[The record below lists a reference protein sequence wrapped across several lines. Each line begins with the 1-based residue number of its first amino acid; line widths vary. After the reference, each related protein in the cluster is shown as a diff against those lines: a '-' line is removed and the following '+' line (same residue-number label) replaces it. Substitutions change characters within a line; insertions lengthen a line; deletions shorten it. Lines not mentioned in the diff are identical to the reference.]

1 MIWAPVDPAGMTG
14 FVLGSLEV
22 KKIWLGM
29 WYTLLVAAGEIIVP
43 VIHCLN
49 GSEIIMQWEYFLDAI
64 VLWFHRLVFQ
74 RQAGGSGVEIIPIF
88 YLMLLNF
95 LST

>member
-49 GSEIIMQWEYFLDAI
+49 GSEIIMQW
-64 VLWFHRLVFQ
+64 
-74 RQAGGSGVEIIPIF
+74 
-88 YLMLLNF
+88 
-95 LST
+95 